1 MTLETLQKE
10 MIAAMKNKDKV
21 RKDVLSSLIGAI
33 KKAAIDQKCKENI
46 TEKLVDEVILK
57 EKKTVQ
63 EMIDTCPADR
73 EILLLEYKSKMEV
86 INEFAPQLVTDENE
100 IKQMIY
106 RIISSVDIQESGQK
120 AVMGAVM
127 PRLKGKVD
135 MKIANKV
142 LVEIL
147 KKSGEM

>member
-10 MIAAMKNKDKV
+10 MIVAMKNKDKE
-21 RKDVLSSLIGAI
+21 RKETLSSLIGAV

-46 TEKLVDEVILK
+46 TDKLVDEVILK

-63 EMIDTCPADR
+63 EMIDTCPAERD
-73 EILLLEYKSKMEV
+73 ELLQSYKNKMSIIE
-86 INEFAPQLVTDENE
+86 EFALQLITDENQ
-100 IKQMIY
+100 IKKMIY
-106 RIISSVDIQESGQK
+106 NIISTTDIHESGQK

-127 PRLKGKVD
+127 PKLKGKVD

>member
-1 MTLETLQKE
+1 MKLDLLQKE
-10 MIAAMKNKDKV
+10 MIQAMKEKDKI
-21 RKDVLSSLIGAI
+21 RKEVLSSLIGAI

-46 TEKLVDEVILK
+46 TDKLVDEVILK

-63 EMIDTCPADR
+63 EMIDTCPAERDV
-73 EILLLEYKSKMEV
+73 LLQSYKNKMCIIE
-86 INEFAPQLVTDENE
+86 EFAPQLITDENE

-106 RIISSVDIQESGQK
+106 RIISTTDIHESGQK

-127 PRLKGKVD
+127 PKLKGKVD

>member
-10 MIAAMKNKDKV
+10 MIVAMKNKDKE

-63 EMIDTCPADR
+63 EMIDTCPEERDA
-73 EILLLEYKSKMEV
+73 LLQSYRNKMSIIE
-86 INEFAPQLVTDENE
+86 EFALQLITDENQ
-100 IKQMIY
+100 IKKMIY
-106 RIISSVDIQESGQK
+106 NIISTTDIHESGQK

-127 PRLKGKVD
+127 PKLKGKVD

>member
-1 MTLETLQKE
+1 MTLEILQKE
-10 MIAAMKNKDKV
+10 MIAAMKNKDKE

-33 KKAAIDQKCKENI
+33 KKAAIDQKCKDNI

-73 EILLLEYKSKMEV
+73 EILLQEYKSKMEV

-106 RIISSVDIQESGQK
+106 RIISTTDIHESGKSAVMK
-120 AVMGAVM
+120 AVM
-127 PRLKGKVD
+127 PKLKGKVD
-135 MKIANKV
+135 MKVANKV

>member
-10 MIAAMKNKDKV
+10 MIAAMKNKDKE

-63 EMIDTCPADR
+63 EMIDTCPAERD
-73 EILLLEYKSKMEV
+73 ELLQNYKNKMSIIE
-86 INEFAPQLVTDENE
+86 EFALQLITDENQ
-100 IKQMIY
+100 IKRMIY
-106 RIISSVDIQESGQK
+106 NIISTTDIHESGKSAVMK
-120 AVMGAVM
+120 AVM
-127 PRLKGKVD
+127 PKLKGKVD
-135 MKIANKV
+135 MKVANKV

-147 KKSGEM
+147 NKSGEI

>member
-10 MIAAMKNKDKV
+10 MIVAMKNKDKE

-63 EMIDTCPADR
+63 EMIDTCPAERD
-73 EILLLEYKSKMEV
+73 ELLQNYKNKMSIIE
-86 INEFAPQLVTDENE
+86 EFALQLITDENQ
-100 IKQMIY
+100 IKKMIY
-106 RIISSVDIQESGQK
+106 NIISTTDIHESGQK

-127 PRLKGKVD
+127 PKLKGKVD

>member
-10 MIAAMKNKDKV
+10 MIAAMKNKDKE
-21 RKDVLSSLIGAI
+21 RKETLSSLIGAV

-63 EMIDTCPADR
+63 EMIDTCPAERDA
-73 EILLLEYKSKMEV
+73 LLQSYKNKMSIIE
-86 INEFAPQLVTDENE
+86 EFALQLITDENQ
-100 IKQMIY
+100 IKKMIY
-106 RIISSVDIQESGQK
+106 NIISTTDIHESGKSAVMK
-120 AVMGAVM
+120 AVM
-127 PRLKGKVD
+127 PKLKGKVD
-135 MKIANKV
+135 MKVANKV

>member
-1 MTLETLQKE
+1 MTLEILQKE

-73 EILLLEYKSKMEV
+73 VETLTEYKDKLAVIEEIAPTMMTEEEIAMELDAYCV
-86 INEFAPQLVTDENE
+86 FKGLEP
-100 IKQMIY
+100 IKAN
-106 RIISSVDIQESGQK
+106 R
-120 AVMGAVM
+120 GAIMKGFM
-127 PRLKGKVD
+127 PTIKGRADGKL
-135 MKIANKV
+135 ANKV
-142 LVEIL
+142 ISNFLD
-147 KKSGEM
+147 

>member
-1 MTLETLQKE
+1 MTLEVLQKE
-10 MIAAMKNKDKV
+10 MIKAMKEHDKV
-21 RKDVLSSLIGAI
+21 RKETLSSLIGAV
-33 KKAAIDQKCKENI
+33 KKAAIDQKCKESI

-63 EMIDTCPADR
+63 EMIDTCPVDR
-73 EILLLEYKSKMEV
+73 ENLLNEYKVKMSIIE
-86 INEFAPQLVTDENE
+86 EFAPKLITNENE

-106 RIISSVDIQESGQK
+106 NIISSVDIQQSGQK

-142 LVEIL
+142 LMEIL